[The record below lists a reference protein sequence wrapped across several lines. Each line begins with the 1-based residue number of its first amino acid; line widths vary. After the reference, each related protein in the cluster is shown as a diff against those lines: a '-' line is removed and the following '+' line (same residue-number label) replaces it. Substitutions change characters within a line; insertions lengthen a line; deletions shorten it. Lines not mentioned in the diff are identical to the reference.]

1 MADEELITFLAYE
14 GGGEV
19 SVRPESIIG
28 LIDLPDDMANPKG
41 PAQRTRIDV
50 EVGGNAVNYLV
61 KQPASYIRRAMVRAL
76 FKAEQAKNK

>member
-1 MADEELITFLAYE
+1 MADEELITFLAYD

-28 LIDLPDDMANPKG
+28 LIDLPDDKANPNG

-50 EVGGNAVNYLV
+50 EAGGEAISYLV

-76 FKAEQAKNK
+76 SKK